1 MPAPTPAPQRRRSWL
16 RRLLD
21 RPDAAPR
28 VRQAVVSLLGVG
40 VVSIGVVGWLIIW
53 HLVRRGRLIR
63 EGLNPPRDVR
73 LPDLDLDL
81 DLETEPDRDRS

>member
-1 MPAPTPAPQRRRSWL
+1 MESGDVMPQGRRSWL

-28 VRQAVVSLLGVG
+28 VRKAVASLLGVG
-40 VVSIGVVGWLIIW
+40 VLSIGVVGWLTIW

-63 EGLNPPRDVR
+63 ERLAPPRDVQ
-73 LPDLDLDL
+73 LPEL
-81 DLETEPDRDRS
+81 DLESHRDSS

>member
-1 MPAPTPAPQRRRSWL
+1 MPQGRRSWL

-28 VRQAVVSLLGVG
+28 VRKAVASLLGVS
-40 VVSIGVVGWLIIW
+40 VLSIGVVGWLTIW

-63 EGLNPPRDVR
+63 ESLAPPRDVQ
-73 LPDLDLDL
+73 LPELDF
-81 DLETEPDRDRS
+81 DLELHRDSS